1 MCINC
6 TVVSQARP
14 HKSVNTQLVPH
25 GGRSSVN
32 PDRVPPSSGSP
43 PAPTQAYDC
52 CIDCAVRD
60 DPRRSPR
67 RPLGKPLL
75 QGAECGGGSSASC
88 IECDSSKLCTCI
100 MLSIIGRCRHPT
112 VPPLPARRPLPHRA
126 FGRRRRCLVTSLRAG
141 GCTVPGTVQL
151 RSGAYPPFGHQRPC
165 MIAGKGGVF
174 EKKGSGNARRRRCLS
189 LDGSE
194 NTPGKG
200 GVSAKTKAVEASK
213 GGVSAHIGS
222 GSARQRPCLSTQRQW
237 RMQGTGGAPKT
248 VEIARHN
255 CTAQK
260 RQLTHT
266 LRVWRCLGR
275 QRQRRVHGSGEC
287 TAHRVH
293 GVGRSS
299 PGPPHAQG
307 FGLPSESLP
316 QVLAWYSRYPNTL
329 HGAAPPILKASREY
343 LS

>member
-1 MCINC
+1 MYR
-6 TVVSQARP
+6 VRQQQALYMYHVKYYRQ
-14 HKSVNTQLVPH
+14 V
-25 GGRSSVN
+25 
-32 PDRVPPSSGSP
+32 PSSDCTALACPQTVTPSCVR
-43 PAPTQAYDC
+43 AP
-52 CIDCAVRD
+52 
-60 DPRRSPR
+60 
-67 RPLGKPLL
+67 
-75 QGAECGGGSSASC
+75 
-88 IECDSSKLCTCI
+88 
-100 MLSIIGRCRHPT
+100 
-112 VPPLPARRPLPHRA
+112 PPLPRHFVACRGLHRA
-126 FGRRRRCLVTSLRAG
+126 R
-141 GCTVPGTVQL
+141 L

-213 GGVSAHIGS
+213 GGVSAHRGS

-237 RMQGTGGAPKT
+237 RMQGTGGAGGVSTPKT

-329 HGAAPPILKASREY
+329 HGAAPPLLKASREY